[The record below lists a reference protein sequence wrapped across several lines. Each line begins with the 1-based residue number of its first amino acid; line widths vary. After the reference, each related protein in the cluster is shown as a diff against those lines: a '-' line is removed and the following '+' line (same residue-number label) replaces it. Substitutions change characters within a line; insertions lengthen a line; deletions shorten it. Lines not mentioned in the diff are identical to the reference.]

1 MKKWLTRM
9 ISISLLSMFLLGSL
23 NVGYA
28 QNQDFVASSTNKT
41 YQQSLLQ
48 SNEISLITSSDF

>member
-1 MKKWLTRM
+1 M